1 MASEAASYREDV
13 EQARRRFAKFRQ
25 AHAVRSRLPEELWAT
40 AAKLTRRDGITA
52 TALVLGVDRP
62 SLQKWTDRWEPRAPA
77 KLPKSARR
85 HRQEGKAAPAFMEL
99 LAASTATATS
109 CVVEVES
116 ASGGKLRLDLK
127 TIATSQLAERIRAF
141 AAS

>member
-1 MASEAASYREDV
+1 MRCDRGYRKSCGRRRRSWRGGMASPL
-13 EQARRRFAKFRQ
+13 RRGCWAWTGRAFRSGRIDWSLALPQ
-25 AHAVRSRLPEELWAT
+25 SRRS
-40 AAKLTRRDGITA
+40 LTRR
-52 TALVLGVDRP
+52 
-62 SLQKWTDRWEPRAPA
+62 
-77 KLPKSARR
+77 
-85 HRQEGKAAPAFMEL
+85 HRLEGSAAPAFVEL

-127 TIATSQLAERIRAF
+127 TIATSQLAELIRAF